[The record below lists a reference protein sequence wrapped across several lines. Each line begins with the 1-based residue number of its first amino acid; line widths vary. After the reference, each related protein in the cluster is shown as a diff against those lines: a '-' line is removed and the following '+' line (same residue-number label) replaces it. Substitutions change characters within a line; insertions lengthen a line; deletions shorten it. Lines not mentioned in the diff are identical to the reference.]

1 MATACRL
8 RASGGFGLQ
17 ASAVVGLLTAV
28 TIGVGSAQT
37 PAPTVP
43 AGNAANGKTLFM
55 KETCYYCHGTVG
67 QGAGP
72 TGARIGPPTRALAG
86 FIRYVRR
93 PGGSM
98 PAITEKVVSDQEL
111 TDIYAYLRTIPAPKG
126 AKEIPL
132 LNELKKP

>member
-8 RASGGFGLQ
+8 RASGGL
-17 ASAVVGLLTAV
+17 GLLIAV
-28 TIGVGSAQT
+28 TIGVASAQT

-43 AGNAANGKTLFM
+43 AGNAANGKTLFV

-93 PGGSM
+93 PSGSM

-111 TDIYAYLRTIPAPKG
+111 TDIYAFLRTIPAPKNP
-126 AKEIPL
+126 KEIPL
-132 LNELKKP
+132 LDALKRK